1 LIQSSLKYRTALPSL
16 PSFLILRMRSY
27 PAWRVAINGYP
38 VASLPHRDDGLIVV
52 PVWPGTIILAVDW
65 TTTPDVIAG
74 RWLSALAVLLLTALW
89 LLERKLRKSCQ
100 PRLS

>member
-1 LIQSSLKYRTALPSL
+1 
-16 PSFLILRMRSY
+16 MRSY

>member
-1 LIQSSLKYRTALPSL
+1 
-16 PSFLILRMRSY
+16 M
-27 PAWRVAINGYP
+27 VNGRP
-38 VASLPHRDDGLIVV
+38 IASLPHRDDGLIAV
-52 PVWPGTIILAVDW
+52 PIPQGPVDLAVDW

-89 LLERKLRKSCQ
+89 LLERKLKKSCQ